1 MNAKELLGKKLYRR
15 RAAEGKIAGPVVK
28 IAIGAIALGVSVM
41 LLALC
46 IVDGFQNEI
55 RAKVTGFGAH
65 LVVNKIE
72 ANASYELSPI
82 ELDKAL
88 FGEIKSIKQVKNL
101 QPFAQ
106 KAGILRKSNAL
117 EGILFKGVNSQYDW
131 QFFKQYLTKG
141 RVPEIADTGSRSSE
155 IILSSYL
162 ASKLQVDVDSAIV
175 AYFIQDPPKARK
187 FIITGI
193 FNTGIQEGGF
203 DQLIVMGD
211 IKQVQKLN
219 NWNDNQMS
227 GFEVNVNRFQ
237 DIAPAFDAVFDM
249 IPMDWKVE
257 SIMDRFPQIFNWIEL
272 QDINVIIIIVLMLVV
287 GIINMV
293 TALLIMLLENT
304 SLIGLLKSLGAN
316 NAFIQSLFLR
326 MAFRMILL
334 GLVIGNLLGLG
345 LAFLQHQTH
354 FLKLDSSSYYVS
366 YVPIGFNPLQ
376 FLLLNLSVVVICL
389 ISMFLPLLIIRRFS
403 PTEVL
408 RYD

>member
-1 MNAKELLGKKLYRR
+1 MNAKELLGKKLYKR

>member
-1 MNAKELLGKKLYRR
+1 MNAKELLGKKLYKR

-88 FGEIKSIKQVKNL
+88 FGEIKRIKQVKNL

-272 QDINVIIIIVLMLVV
+272 QDINVVIIIVLMLVV

-354 FLKLDSSSYYVS
+354 FIKLDSSSYYVS

>member
-1 MNAKELLGKKLYRR
+1 MNAKELLGKKLYKR

-272 QDINVIIIIVLMLVV
+272 QDINVVIIIVLMLVV